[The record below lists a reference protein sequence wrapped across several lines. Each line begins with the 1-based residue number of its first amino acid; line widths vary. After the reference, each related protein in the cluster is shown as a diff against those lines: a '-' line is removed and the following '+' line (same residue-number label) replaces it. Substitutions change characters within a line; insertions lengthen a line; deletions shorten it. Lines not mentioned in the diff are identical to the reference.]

1 MAGDSLSGP
10 ERRRP
15 RCFVGDSRGEVG
27 CTGLAILPSVRR
39 RVLSLLAVPALL
51 TACPGASDD
60 GAAEG
65 SLVVGV
71 QTAQDV
77 GTLVGVVN
85 VFTTVDGASGL
96 QSIRASELP
105 KEIELRGRPGSRAEV
120 RVEAMATGASVTD
133 PPIIIRRANAALVP
147 DAKKLLRI
155 NLDSRCLTLPATRGP
170 QAPVC
175 NAPETCLSGR
185 CTTSDVSFDQLED
198 YEPAWASAPPDMC
211 RPANHGPPEVIIGT
225 GQTDYAT
232 LAEGQVLQLEKGPQ
246 GGHHVWIA
254 TRMKNLRQ
262 SGSTTT
268 ITSAIEG
275 DPTPVPPMA
284 YVFTFDRDEGA
295 YCKLYGLRYQVD
307 SGAVDLGTTYKRFLG
322 KRLRITVEVADSTG
336 AKASSTRT
344 VQIADKLL
352 CPDGTDSCNTAP

>member
-1 MAGDSLSGP
+1 MPAA
-10 ERRRP
+10 RR
-15 RCFVGDSRGEVG
+15 
-27 CTGLAILPSVRR
+27 LL
-39 RVLSLLAVPALL
+39 LSLFAVPALL
-51 TACPGASDD
+51 TACPGPSDD
-60 GAAEG
+60 GPEEG

-71 QTAQDV
+71 QTAPDIAP
-77 GTLVGVVN
+77 LVGAVQ
-85 VFTTVDGASGL
+85 VFTTVDGVTKL
-96 QSIRASELP
+96 QALTSADLP

-120 RVEAMATGASVTD
+120 KVQAMQNGASALS
-133 PPIIIRRANAALVP
+133 PPIVVRRANADLIG

-155 NLDSRCLTLPATRGP
+155 NLDSRCLTLPGGGP

-175 NAPETCLSGR
+175 NAPDTCLGGR
-185 CTTSDVSFDQLED
+185 CTSSDVPFDALED
-198 YEPAWASAPPDMC
+198 YEPTWATSPPDLC
-211 RPANHGPPEVIIGT
+211 RPAKHGPPEVIIGT
-225 GQTDYAT
+225 GQTDYAP
-232 LAEGQVLQLEKGPQ
+232 LADGQVLRLEKGPQ
-246 GGHHVWIA
+246 GGHHIWIA
-254 TRMKNLRQ
+254 LRMKNLRQ

-322 KRLRITVEVADSTG
+322 KRLAVTVEVADSTG
-336 AKASSTRT
+336 AKAASTRT

-352 CPDGTDSCNTAP
+352 CPDGTESCNTTP